1 MSDFRVPGIEPLY
14 SGKVRDIYDLGDS
27 LLLVATDRVSAY
39 DVVLPQAIPEK
50 GSILTQL
57 TRHWFEQLPASIEH
71 HMISTDAADLPEPF
85 DRVAPEWGPRFMRV
99 KKLSMIPI
107 ECVVR
112 GYLVGSGWK
121 EYQSTGTVCGIGL
134 PTGLVEASRL
144 EHPIFT
150 PSTKAEEGHD
160 ENISAEEA
168 GRQVGEDLV
177 RDLERRSV
185 EVFEFGREWARER
198 GLILADTKF
207 EFGRVGGTG
216 TPVLAD
222 EVLTADSSR
231 YWPADLYEPG
241 GSPPSFDKQYVR
253 DFLSQQGWR
262 GDGPPPTLPDE
273 VVEGTAARYRELYHR
288 ITGEHWNGKAQ

>member
-1 MSDFRVPGIEPLY
+1 MSDCRIPGIDPLY

-27 LLLVATDRVSAY
+27 LLLVATDRISAY

-50 GSILTQL
+50 GAILTQL
-57 TRHWFEQLPASIEH
+57 TKFWFEQLPDSIEH

-85 DRVAPEWGPRFMRV
+85 EEAARNWGPRFMKV
-99 KKLSMIPI
+99 KKLEMVPI

-121 EYQSTGTVCGIGL
+121 EYQEQGTVCGIGL
-134 PTGLVEASRL
+134 PTGLEEASRL

-150 PSTKAEEGHD
+150 PATKAVEGHD
-160 ENISAEEA
+160 ENISAEVA
-168 GRQVGEDLV
+168 GSMVGDDLV
-177 RDLERRSV
+177 RDLEQRSI

-207 EFGRVGGTG
+207 EFGRIGGSG

-231 YWPADLYEPG
+231 YWPADSYRPG

-253 DFLSQQGWR
+253 DFLSESGWR
-262 GDGPPPTLPDE
+262 GDGAPPELPDQ
-273 VVEGTAARYRELYHR
+273 VVEGTSARYQELYHR
-288 ITGEHWNGKAQ
+288 ITGEAWSGKA